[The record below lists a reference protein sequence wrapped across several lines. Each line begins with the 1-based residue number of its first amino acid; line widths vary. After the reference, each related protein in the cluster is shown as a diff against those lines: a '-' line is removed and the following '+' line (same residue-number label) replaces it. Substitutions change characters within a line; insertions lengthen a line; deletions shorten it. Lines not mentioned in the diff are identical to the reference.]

1 MFRRKNGA
9 SPLQTKDERLSTSI
23 CHPER
28 SAKREV
34 EGSSARFLLPLVV
47 AAFAIFAPASFAQQN
62 VTVDA
67 VKKRAELNSAKA
79 DLEEARRKRDM
90 AVAARWK
97 DRETFNKERELFN
110 EKYQLGKE
118 RVDALMSER
127 TRLLEDVRV
136 AREDLAQV
144 KLQAEKA
151 RAEYLSLAAG
161 PERLEMLA
169 KFQEQGV
176 PFKVADRVE
185 AQNKVKI
192 GRASGRERVSLC
204 V

>member
-1 MFRRKNGA
+1 MKFGIKNLELGIG
-9 SPLQTKDERLSTSI
+9 LNR
-23 CHPER
+23 
-28 SAKREV
+28 
-34 EGSSARFLLPLVV
+34 RFLLPLVV
-47 AAFAIFAPASFAQQN
+47 AAFAIFAPASYAQQN

-110 EKYQLGKE
+110 DKYQLGKE

-136 AREDLAQV
+136 ARL
-144 KLQAEKA
+144 
-151 RAEYLSLAAG
+151 
-161 PERLEMLA
+161 
-169 KFQEQGV
+169 
-176 PFKVADRVE
+176 
-185 AQNKVKI
+185 
-192 GRASGRERVSLC
+192 
-204 V
+204 

>member
-1 MFRRKNGA
+1 MKFGIKNSELGI
-9 SPLQTKDERLSTSI
+9 SLNR
-23 CHPER
+23 HPER
-28 SAKREV
+28 S

-47 AAFAIFAPASFAQQN
+47 AAFAILAPASHAQQN

-118 RVDALMSER
+118 RKRS
-127 TRLLEDVRV
+127 TRNVNSSMKSISS
-136 AREDLAQV
+136 ARNA
-144 KLQAEKA
+144 
-151 RAEYLSLAAG
+151 
-161 PERLEMLA
+161 
-169 KFQEQGV
+169 
-176 PFKVADRVE
+176 
-185 AQNKVKI
+185 
-192 GRASGRERVSLC
+192 
-204 V
+204 